1 MYSLATSYV
10 RVQIRPARN
19 FITAAQLR
27 ARKIRISRGSISG
40 VRSRDKIRFDEIRQE
55 MWRPRKSI
63 DFYAIDFRVDETC
76 VLHI

>member
-27 ARKIRISRGSISG
+27 ARKIRISRGLFRVFG
-40 VRSRDKIRFDEIRQE
+40 HATRFDWMTFGKKYDGRE
-55 MWRPRKSI
+55 
-63 DFYAIDFRVDETC
+63 V
-76 VLHI
+76 H